1 MPEDLAQL
9 LRAETGAG
17 DRFQIA
23 VVGNGETAP
32 KVHEFKFPY
41 AVVGRGEGC
50 DIVLP
55 AHQVSFRHAY
65 FQVIEGQVF
74 CVDLASRNGVFW
86 PDGPRKFGWL
96 APGEQAGRRI
106 HLDQAR
112 LPAVLAA
119 RLLRPHQGP
128 SLGLRPRM
136 ESARQPQGQEARRI
150 TDLTS
155 AASASRRGRSHSRR
169 RNQMPDLAHIE
180 DMIANSEPLESF
192 ELDDYTDQEEV
203 LHALQEMLDRELY

>member
-74 CVDLASRNGVFW
+74 CVDLASRNGVAW
-86 PDGPRKFGWL
+86 PDGPRKYGWVRPNVPIEIGPYRLTVISDAGAAEKPNESL
-96 APGEQAGRRI
+96 A
-106 HLDQAR
+106 
-112 LPAVLAA
+112 
-119 RLLRPHQGP
+119 
-128 SLGLRPRM
+128 
-136 ESARQPQGQEARRI
+136 
-150 TDLTS
+150 
-155 AASASRRGRSHSRR
+155 
-169 RNQMPDLAHIE
+169 
-180 DMIANSEPLESF
+180 
-192 ELDDYTDQEEV
+192 
-203 LHALQEMLDRELY
+203 